1 MSPCEGVKE
10 RDAGGRFQDL
20 VSQHAARIDIE
31 NSVERWQK
39 TFGNC
44 YTCGEDL
51 NNVWKVPKKQR
62 LVAFSVVF
70 ALLALQRSGL

>member
-1 MSPCEGVKE
+1 MESEE
-10 RDAGGRFQDL
+10 RDAGVCFQDL
-20 VSQHAARIDIE
+20 ASQHAARIDIE

-51 NNVWKVPKKQR
+51 KHVWKVRKNRR
-62 LVAFSVVF
+62 LVAFSAVF